1 MGPARSI
8 TFVCVALL
16 LGGCDAKRVIGPPP
30 PVQPATDVVF
40 TAPAVIHA
48 SNPSAP
54 GSSFTCQ
61 PAIGVSLA
69 GPVGIRLTWT
79 GMGLHIVDTPPYD
92 ETFDLAFV
100 QRFWAGEGLSAG
112 ETTSSNGM
120 AFGTTRPWLITL
132 RFSYTLTGA
141 ATVHTDSVKILCD

>member
-1 MGPARSI
+1 MRPARSFFFI
-8 TFVCVALL
+8 CSALL
-16 LGGCDAKRVIGPPP
+16 ISGCDAKRVIGPPP
-30 PVQPATDVVF
+30 PAHPATEVVF

-48 SNPSAP
+48 SNPGAP

-69 GPVGIRLTWT
+69 GPVGTRLTWT
-79 GMGLHIVDTPPYD
+79 GMGLHIDDTPPYD

-141 ATVHTDSVKILCD
+141 GAVHTDSVKILCD